1 MNKKSDVA
9 NYIQKFKNKLL
20 RQYII
25 RIFTICGFFSVLTG
39 CAVTTGIWPSEWK
52 RITPQNLNI
61 VRGQPLEIYF
71 DSMSYLSQADADIE
85 AWQSTQLFSSV
96 TRTKLDQPSNHGYF
110 IRVACERQT
119 TYPDEDGLIVFM
131 TALLSAFI
139 IPYSET
145 GGAFCK
151 QTLFENGIE
160 VTQSNVNIEHQTW
173 NSGWLLIP
181 QYLQR
186 GSLYATH
193 AKTAAQI
200 RVRSLMAELT
210 KGAK

>member
-1 MNKKSDVA
+1 MKNNVKL
-9 NYIQKFKNKLL
+9 IQEVSPLVRL
-20 RQYII
+20 V
-25 RIFTICGFFSVLTG
+25 CVL
-39 CAVTTGIWPSEWK
+39 
-52 RITPQNLNI
+52 
-61 VRGQPLEIYF
+61 
-71 DSMSYLSQADADIE
+71 
-85 AWQSTQLFSSV
+85 
-96 TRTKLDQPSNHGYF
+96 
-110 IRVACERQT
+110 
-119 TYPDEDGLIVFM
+119 GLV
-131 TALLSAFI
+131 LSAFI

-200 RVRSLMAELT
+200 R
-210 KGAK
+210 